1 MKAIVYTSYGSPEVL
16 HLKEVEKPIPAK
28 NEILIRINATAVNS
42 GDCRLRAADP
52 FAVRFFFGLFKP
64 KKTILGG
71 VFSGEVVQTGTSV
84 TMFKKGDHVFGS
96 SGMRFGTYA
105 QYVSLPENATMAL
118 KPEQLSHQEA
128 AVIPFGGN
136 TALHFIK
143 KAGIKPGQKVLI
155 YGASGSVGTAAI
167 QLAKQAGA
175 VVTGVCSAANISLVK
190 SIGADKVIDYTKE
203 DFSQNGES
211 YDVIMDTVR
220 KMPYKKGLQS
230 LTKNGILILS
240 AAGMSEML
248 RGIWTSLTS
257 SKKVLMGVISEN
269 TDGLLFLKTLVDNG
283 NYKPVIDKTYKLEQ
297 LAEAHTYAEKGH
309 KKGNIAITVL

>member
-16 HLKEVEKPIPAK
+16 QLKEVEKPIPAK
-28 NEILIRINATAVNS
+28 NEILIRIKATAVNS

-64 KKTILGG
+64 KKTILGS
-71 VFSGEVVQTGTSV
+71 VFSGEVEQTGASV
-84 TMFKKGDHVFGS
+84 TMFKKGDQVFGS
-96 SGMRFGTYA
+96 SGMRFGAYA
-105 QYVSLPENATMAL
+105 QYVSLPETATMAL

-175 VVTGVCSAANISLVK
+175 VVTGVCSTANMSLVK

-203 DFSQNGES
+203 DFSQNGET
-211 YDVIMDTVR
+211 YDMIMDTVR

-240 AAGMSEML
+240 AAGISEML
-248 RGIWTSLTS
+248 KGIWTSLTS
-257 SKKVLMGVISEN
+257 SKKVLIGVISEN
-269 TDGLLFLKTLVDNG
+269 TDGLLFLKNLLESG

-297 LAEAHTYAEKGH
+297 LAEAHAYAEKGH
-309 KKGNIAITVL
+309 KKGNIAITIE

>member
-16 HLKEVEKPIPAK
+16 QLKEVAKPIPAE
-28 NEILIRINATAVNS
+28 NEILIRIKATAVNS

-71 VFSGEVVQTGTSV
+71 VFSGEVEQTGASV
-84 TMFKKGDHVFGS
+84 TMFKKGDQVFGS
-96 SGMRFGTYA
+96 CGMKFGAYA
-105 QYVSLPENATMAL
+105 QYVSLPETATMAL
-118 KPEQLSHQEA
+118 KPEHLSHGEA

-136 TALHFIK
+136 TALYFIK

-175 VVTGVCSAANISLVK
+175 VVTGVCSTANIGMVK
-190 SIGADKVIDYTKE
+190 SIGADKVIDYTQG
-203 DFSQNGES
+203 DFSQNGET
-211 YDVIMDTVR
+211 YDVIMDTVG
-220 KMPYKKGLQS
+220 KMPYKNGLQS

-240 AAGMSEML
+240 ASGMSEML
-248 RGIWTSLTS
+248 RGIWTSIIS
-257 SKKVLMGVISEN
+257 SKKVLTGMISEN
-269 TDGLLFLKTLVDNG
+269 TAGLLFLKSLLESG

-309 KKGNIAITVL
+309 KKGNIAITIE